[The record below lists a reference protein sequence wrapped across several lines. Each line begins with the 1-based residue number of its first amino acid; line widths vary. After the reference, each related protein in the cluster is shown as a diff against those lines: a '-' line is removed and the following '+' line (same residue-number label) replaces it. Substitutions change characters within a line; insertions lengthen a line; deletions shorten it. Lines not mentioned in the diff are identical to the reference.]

1 MKSVFTEQNQSHQNT
16 NLGRR
21 LQNISVSQAWWNRP
35 VNFSYS
41 KGWGRRII
49 MVNLRQSVQSSK
61 NLHQNKKWQEG
72 SVGKGTRCQAWW
84 MEFDLWNPQGGR
96 REQTWQIV
104 LDLPL
109 SCDLTQQTHWR
120 LKQLD
125 TMAHHSTWEAEAGW
139 VLQMRPS
146 QARKKIA
153 GQTRP
158 CIKKEKIK
166 MAGVVCRSV

>member
-21 LQNISVSQAWWNRP
+21 LQNISVSQDWWNRP

-61 NLHQNKKWQEG
+61 NLHQNKKQMGSRQKG
-72 SVGKGTRCQAWW
+72 SVGTCCQAWR
-84 MEFDLWNPQGGR
+84 MEFDSWNPQGGR
-96 REQTWQIV
+96 REQTWQTV

-109 SCDLTQQTHWR
+109 SCDLTQQTLWR

-125 TMAHHSTWEAEAGW
+125 TMAHHSAWEAEAG
-139 VLQMRPS
+139 LSATNEAIP
-146 QARKKIA
+146 
-153 GQTRP
+153 G
-158 CIKKEKIK
+158 KKEHR
-166 MAGVVCRSV
+166 RSDKALC